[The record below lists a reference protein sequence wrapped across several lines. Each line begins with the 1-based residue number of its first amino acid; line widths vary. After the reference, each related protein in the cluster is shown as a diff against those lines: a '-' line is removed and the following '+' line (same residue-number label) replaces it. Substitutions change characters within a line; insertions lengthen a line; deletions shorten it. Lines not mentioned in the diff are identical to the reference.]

1 MRSSISWMKSGSP
14 IPGTEKDIKAI
25 LCAWQW
31 AFPLVELFFQAG
43 CEMKFVPELGAMSRL
58 WTTAAAPAW
67 GLSMPPAMPAV
78 EEASSAMLTGKIAG
92 LSAANDLAA
101 VDGFEEKFADYQGQL
116 QMLRQ
121 GPGGA
126 KDPQRR

>member
-1 MRSSISWMKSGSP
+1 MAVGLS
-14 IPGTEKDIKAI
+14 
-25 LCAWQW
+25 
-31 AFPLVELFFQAG
+31 PLVELFFQAG
-43 CEMKFVPELGAMSRL
+43 CEMKFVPELGGYVPALDDCRRTSVG
-58 WTTAAAPAW
+58 TIYAAGDAS
-67 GLSMPPAMPAV
+67 GV

-126 KDPQRR
+126 KIDPRLRPPRCQPDLGRRLRREHAG